1 MYNHGRYNYKG
12 AMKMKFSERIVAM
25 QESPIRKLVPISDQV
40 KRKGRKVYHLN
51 IGQPDIKTPEEFFT
65 AVREFDE
72 EVLAYA
78 SSQGIPVM
86 VDSLIKYF
94 SKHDIHLEE
103 DEIIV
108 TNGGSEAL
116 VFAMIAA
123 CDHGDEIL
131 IPEPFYTNY
140 NGFGSMAGVNV
151 VPITTKAE
159 EGFHLPKKDEIVSLI
174 TPKTKAILIA
184 NPGNPTGTV
193 YTKEEVYMLRDIA
206 KEHDLYIIADE
217 VYKEFI
223 YDGLEFTSFAH
234 LEDIQD
240 RVIITDSISKRY
252 SACGARVGCI
262 ASKNKELMKNIMKLA
277 QGRLCVATIEQ
288 VGAAALVNVADS
300 YIEEVKEDYWKR
312 RDVVYNA
319 LKKME
324 GVVCEIPHG
333 AFYVI
338 AKLPVVDA
346 EDFTVWLLRDFHV
359 NNETIM
365 MATAEGFYAT
375 EGLGKDEVRL
385 SYCLNVDDLAKA
397 MNILSEGLKAY
408 PRRK

>member
-1 MYNHGRYNYKG
+1 MKDYREVI
-12 AMKMKFSERIVAM
+12 KMKFSERIVAM
-25 QESPIRKLVPISDQV
+25 QESPIRKLVPIADEV
-40 KRKGRKVYHLN
+40 KKNGRKVYHLN

-65 AVREFDE
+65 AVKNFDE

-94 SKHDIHLEE
+94 GKHDIHLEK
-103 DEIIV
+103 DEIII

-116 VFAMIAA
+116 VFAMIAT
-123 CDHGDEIL
+123 CDHGDEVL

-140 NGFGSMAGVNV
+140 NSFGSLAGVNV

-159 EGFHLPKKDEIVSLI
+159 EGFHLPSKDEIIKLI

-206 KEHDLYIIADE
+206 KEHNIYIIADE

-223 YDGLEFTSFAH
+223 YDDLEFTSFAH

-240 RVIITDSISKRY
+240 RVVITDSISKRY
-252 SACGARVGCI
+252 SACGARIGCI
-262 ASKNKELMKNIMKLA
+262 ASKNKDLMKNVMKLA
-277 QGRLCVATIEQ
+277 QGRLCVATLEQ

-312 RDVVYNA
+312 RDLVYNA
-319 LKKME
+319 LKEME
-324 GVVCEIPHG
+324 DVVCEIPHG

-346 EDFTVWLLRDFHV
+346 DDFVVWLLRDFHID
-359 NNETIM
+359 NETVM
-365 MATAEGFYAT
+365 LAPAEGFYAT

-385 SYCLNVDDLAKA
+385 SYCLNVEDLAKA
-397 MNILSEGLKAY
+397 MNILNEGLKAY
-408 PRRK
+408 PRKK